1 MSEKKHSFWS
11 TVPGILTGIAAIIT
25 AIGGLLVVLS
35 QTGILGSNENKGVVK
50 GRVPVEVTESFN
62 GQPPK
67 NRDTTPQDTTTEIRG
82 DTSITK
88 NLASDITNSE
98 VVRINLLSS
107 ENGGQVLAATSD
119 QWLKTIDEK
128 EKDFAFY
135 ESNGRAKTEAVY
147 AFKGER
153 SAEFDT
159 FTVLVLDAQNSN
171 LKDFELLWGN
181 ESATGKFHSIGKFQT
196 QNIKLFTTPYQEFK
210 FSPVTAKYLKVRL
223 LSSWVYALINVRE
236 FQLMGA
242 LL

>member
-1 MSEKKHSFWS
+1 MSEKQSFWS

-35 QTGILGSNENKGVVK
+35 QTSVLGSKEDEKAVK
-50 GRVPVEVTESFN
+50 REMSFEATESLN

-67 NRDTTPQDTTTEIRG
+67 ETDTAPQGTTTEISG
-82 DTSITK
+82 D
-88 NLASDITNSE
+88 AGITNDSISE
-98 VVRINLLSS
+98 AVRINLLSS

-119 QWLKTIDEK
+119 QWLKTIDGE
-128 EKDFAFY
+128 ERDFAFY
-135 ESNGRAKTEAVY
+135 ESNLGAKTEAVY
-147 AFKGER
+147 AFSDER
-153 SAEFDT
+153 PAEFDT
-159 FTVLVLDAQNSN
+159 FTVLILNTQNSN

-196 QNIKLFTTPYQEFK
+196 QNMKLFKTPYQEFK

-223 LSSWVYALINVRE
+223 LSTWVYALIDVRE

-242 LL
+242 MQ